1 MARRGVVCGGSWC
14 VDRNY
19 IIDRW
24 PEEESLAEI
33 LAEELQGGGSG
44 TNMSVDL
51 KKLGA
56 PFPVE
61 AIGLVGE
68 DSDGRFL
75 IDLCDRMAI
84 DRAQLHISPHLATSV
99 TEVMSVKATGRRTFF
114 YRAGAHAVIGP
125 DHFDFGRTN
134 AAILHL
140 GLPGV
145 HKRLDAPF
153 EGDPSGWVTVLK
165 RARAA
170 GLKTNIEMVSIAPE
184 RIAAIGR
191 PLLAHLD
198 LVVVNDVEAGA
209 VAGMATILDG
219 RTDADACV
227 TAARAILERGI
238 AELVIVHFPFGAVA
252 AARDGAVVKKPSV
265 RVPPEAV
272 AGTNGAGDAF
282 AAGIVF
288 GIHEGWP
295 LDRSLAL
302 AHASAAASLRSVTT
316 NGAVE
321 DWRECLR
328 IADRWGWRETLD
340 R

>member
-68 DSDGRFL
+68 DPDGRFL

-227 TAARAILERGI
+227 TAARVILERGI

-288 GIHEGWP
+288 GVHEGWP

-328 IADRWGWRETLD
+328 LADRWGWREEF

>member
-1 MARRGVVCGGSWC
+1 VARHGVVCGGSWC

-19 IIDRW
+19 VIDRW
-24 PEEESLAEI
+24 PEEETLAEI

-61 AIGLVGE
+61 AIGLVGD

-75 IDLCDRMAI
+75 IDLCDRMGV
-84 DRAQLHISPHLATSV
+84 DRTQLHVSAEIPTSV
-99 TEVMSVKATGRRTFF
+99 TEVMSVRATGKRTFF
-114 YRAGAHAVIGP
+114 YRAGAHDVLGP

-134 AAILHL
+134 AALLHL

-145 HKRLDAPF
+145 HKTLDAPF
-153 EGDPSGWVTVLK
+153 EGDPSGWVTVLR

-170 GLKTNIEMVSIAPE
+170 GLKTNIELVSIAPE

-209 VAGMATILDG
+209 VAGVATVVDG
-219 RTDADACV
+219 KTDSDAC
-227 TAARAILERGI
+227 AAAANAILERGI
-238 AELVIVHFPFGAVA
+238 AELVVVHFPFGAVA
-252 AARDGAVVKKPSV
+252 ATRAGAVVKKPSV
-265 RVPPEAV
+265 RVPPEAI

-288 GIHEGWP
+288 GVHEGWP

-328 IADRWGWRETLD
+328 LAGEWGWRETLE
-340 R
+340 

>member
-68 DSDGRFL
+68 DPDGRFL

-288 GIHEGWP
+288 GVHEGWP

-328 IADRWGWRETLD
+328 LPDRWGWREEF

>member
-1 MARRGVVCGGSWC
+1 MARNGVVCGGSWC

-19 IIDRW
+19 LVDRW
-24 PEEESLAEI
+24 PAEETLAEI
-33 LAEELQGGGSG
+33 LSEELQGGGSG

-68 DSDGRFL
+68 DADGRFL

-84 DRAQLHISPHLATSV
+84 GRTQLRVSAEVATSV
-99 TEVMSVKATGRRTFF
+99 TEVMSVRTTGKRTFF

-125 DHFDFGRTN
+125 DHFDFSRTN

-145 HKRLDAPF
+145 HKTLDAPWQ
-153 EGDPSGWVTVLK
+153 GDASGWVTVLK

-170 GLKTNIEMVSIAPE
+170 GLKTNIELVSIAPE

-209 VAGMATILDG
+209 VAGIATVVDG
-219 RTDADACV
+219 KTETDAC
-227 TAARAILERGI
+227 AAAAKMILEHGI
-238 AELVIVHFPFGAVA
+238 AELVVVHFPFGAVA
-252 AARDGAVVKKPSV
+252 ATRDGAVVNKPSV
-265 RVPPEAV
+265 RVPAEAI

-282 AAGIVF
+282 AAGLVF
-288 GIHEGWP
+288 GVHEGWP
-295 LDRSLAL
+295 LERSLAL
-302 AHASAAASLRSVTT
+302 AHAGAAASLRSVTT

-328 IADRWGWRETLD
+328 LADRWGWREEF

>member
-1 MARRGVVCGGSWC
+1 MARQGVVCGGSWC

-19 IIDRW
+19 VIDRW
-24 PEEESLAEI
+24 PAEETLAEI
-33 LAEELQGGGSG
+33 LSEELQGGGSG

-61 AIGLVGE
+61 AIGLVG
-68 DSDGRFL
+68 DDADGRFL
-75 IDLCDRMAI
+75 IDLCDRLGV
-84 DRAQLHISPHLATSV
+84 DHTQLRVSAEVATSV
-99 TEVMSVKATGRRTFF
+99 TEVMSVRTTGKRTFF
-114 YRAGAHAVIGP
+114 YRAGAHDVIGP

-145 HKRLDAPF
+145 HKTLDAPF

-170 GLKTNIEMVSIAPE
+170 GLKTNIELVSIAPE

-209 VAGMATILDG
+209 VAGIATVVDG
-219 RTDADACV
+219 RTDACACV
-227 TAARAILERGI
+227 AAANAILERGI
-238 AELVIVHFPFGAVA
+238 AELVVVHFPLGAVA
-252 AARDGAVVKKPSV
+252 ATRDGAVVEKPSV
-265 RVPPEAV
+265 RVPAEAI

-288 GIHEGWP
+288 GVHEGWP
-295 LDRSLAL
+295 LEKSLAL
-302 AHASAAASLRSVTT
+302 AHAGAAASLRSVTT

-328 IADRWGWRETLD
+328 LAERWGWREAVG
-340 R
+340 

>member
-68 DSDGRFL
+68 DPDGRFL

-288 GIHEGWP
+288 GVHEGWP

-328 IADRWGWRETLD
+328 LADRWGWREKI
-340 R
+340 